1 MKISIL
7 KLPVVFALLLLI
19 SCNSKNPKGNVA
31 DMKSKGKMQLKV
43 DGFIAKP
50 TTLINQITVS
60 GSLLAFEEVALMSEM
75 SGRVVTINLPEGKT
89 VKKGTLL
96 VKIYDEDLQANLS
109 KLNAQLELQQ
119 KIYERQTELIK
130 VNGISQNDYD
140 QTCLQVN
147 MLKAEIDAQKSLIRK
162 TEVLAPFDGVIG
174 LKNISVGAQVNSST
188 QLATIRMENK
198 LKLDFSVPEKY
209 SSEIK
214 AGLDVKF
221 SVYGK
226 ETQYDATV
234 FATEGGI
241 DAITRN
247 IKVRALVNS
256 RSEDLVPGAF
266 TNVKLNLGE
275 NSNAILIPTQAIIP
289 QERNKSIVIAK
300 GGKAHFVQVKTGV
313 RKESM
318 IEITD
323 GINAGDTVI
332 TNGILF
338 LKEGIK
344 LSFSNFKKNK

>member
-1 MKISIL
+1 MKVINLPIVLVLIIL
-7 KLPVVFALLLLI
+7 I
-19 SCNSKNPKGNVA
+19 GCNSKDPKGNAA

-43 DGFIAKP
+43 DGFIANP
-50 TTLINQITVS
+50 TTLINNITVS
-60 GSLLAFEEVALMSEM
+60 GSLLAFEEVALMSET
-75 SGRVVTINLPEGKT
+75 SGRVVMLNLPEGKA

-96 VKIYDEDLQANLS
+96 VKIYDDDLQANLS

-130 VNGISQNDYD
+130 INGISQNDYD

-147 MLKAEIDAQKSLIRK
+147 ILKAEIDAQKSLIRK

-174 LKNISVGAQVNSST
+174 LKNISVGAQVNT
-188 QLATIRMENK
+188 TTPLATIRMENK

-214 AGLDVKF
+214 PGLDLKF
-221 SVYGK
+221 SIYGK

-241 DAITRN
+241 DATNRN
-247 IKVRALVNS
+247 IRVRALVNS
-256 RSEDLVPGAF
+256 KSEELVPGTF
-266 TNVKLNLGE
+266 TNVQLSLGE
-275 NSNAILIPTQAIIP
+275 NKNAILIPTQAIIP
-289 QERNKSIVIAK
+289 QERNKSIVISK
-300 GGKAHFVQVKTGV
+300 NGKAHFVQVKTGV

-318 IEITD
+318 VEITD

-338 LKEGIK
+338 LKEGVK

>member
-1 MKISIL
+1 MKVKVLSFPIIL
-7 KLPVVFALLLLI
+7 AMLMLI
-19 SCNSKNPKGNVA
+19 GCNSKNPNGNVA
-31 DMKSKGKMQLKV
+31 DKSKGKMQLKV

-60 GSLLAFEEVALMSEM
+60 GSLLAYEEVVLMSEM
-75 SGRVVTINLPEGKT
+75 SGRVVMINLPEGKT

-96 VKIYDEDLQANLS
+96 VKIYDDDLQANLS

-174 LKNISVGAQVNSST
+174 LKNISVGAQVNTST

-214 AGLDVKF
+214 PGLDVKF

-226 ETQYDATV
+226 ETQHDATV

-241 DAITRN
+241 DAISRN

-256 RSEDLVPGAF
+256 KSEDLVPGAF
-266 TNVKLNLGE
+266 TNVQLNLGE
-275 NSNAILIPTQAIIP
+275 NKSAILIPTQAIIP

-300 GGKAHFVQVKTGV
+300 DGKAHFVQVKTGV

-318 IEITD
+318 IEITE
-323 GINAGDTVI
+323 GVNVGDTVI